1 MALIVQVP
9 VLPDV
14 AKEPAAATG
23 AGLAA
28 NARVGGSTSWYCTW
42 NAVRGPLL
50 RAVIVN
56 VPVEPTIVSGVRV
69 LYNLVTPKSASKGV
83 SPLGLPPPAPNA
95 KSPKLGMLTALP
107 ATYRIV

>member
-1 MALIVQVP
+1 M
-9 VLPDV
+9 
-14 AKEPAAATG
+14 
-23 AGLAA
+23 
-28 NARVGGSTSWYCTW
+28 
-42 NAVRGPLL
+42 
-50 RAVIVN
+50 IVN

-69 LYNLVTPKSASKGV
+69 LYNLVTPKSDSKGV